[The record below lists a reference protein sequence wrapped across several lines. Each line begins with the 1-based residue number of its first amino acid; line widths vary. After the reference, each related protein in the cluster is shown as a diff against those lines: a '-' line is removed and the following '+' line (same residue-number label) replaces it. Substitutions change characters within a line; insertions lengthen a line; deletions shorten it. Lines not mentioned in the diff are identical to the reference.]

1 MEYVVVNEDMLAN
14 QEPAENL
21 KRCIPENDFTV
32 IRTMLQST
40 VEMLHLHLNKENE
53 LKPALFNV
61 IEIYLSFINE
71 HTYKLSYF
79 KSSAVMVISPS
90 PRR

>member
-1 MEYVVVNEDMLAN
+1 MEYVVVNKDMLAN

-40 VEMLHLHLNKENE
+40 VESRED
-53 LKPALFNV
+53 
-61 IEIYLSFINE
+61 
-71 HTYKLSYF
+71 
-79 KSSAVMVISPS
+79 
-90 PRR
+90 